1 MRRKKKET
9 DKGKEEGGKQIHRG
23 YCFDRCGYVVAVVR
37 EREKE
42 RERGGSV
49 LVWYYR
55 KVGGKERKGE
65 REKGWGKE
73 RKVEG
78 GGGVII

>member
-37 EREKE
+37 EKEKE
-42 RERGGSV
+42 RERENEGV
-49 LVWYYR
+49 LR
-55 KVGGKERKGE
+55 GF
-65 REKGWGKE
+65 
-73 RKVEG
+73 
-78 GGGVII
+78 